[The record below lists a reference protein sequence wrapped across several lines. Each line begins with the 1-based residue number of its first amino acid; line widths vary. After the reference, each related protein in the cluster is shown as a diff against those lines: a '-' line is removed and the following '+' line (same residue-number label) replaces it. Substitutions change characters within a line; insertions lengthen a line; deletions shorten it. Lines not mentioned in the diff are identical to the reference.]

1 MIVVDLA
8 MKAQIILQISMMKLL
23 ILFWLNVETLDL
35 DITLMLVVIP
45 KTLFFVINMKFEAF

>member
-45 KTLFFVINMKFEAF
+45 KTLFFLINMKFEAF